1 MTKLRLSDIKNVLEE
16 DLPYSAIV
24 DYLRFLHTFG
34 RGTKVSSSDQ
44 DLHAA
49 LRVENAAYASQK
61 LATLYQYELVRRD
74 KDSQSWSGRK
84 PFLYYVPK

>member
-61 LATLYQYELVRRD
+61 LATLHSYELVRREIQ
-74 KDSQSWSGRK
+74 KNTEMGRR

>member
-16 DLPYSAIV
+16 DLPYSTIV

-34 RGTKVSSSDQ
+34 RGTKVSALDQ
-44 DLHAA
+44 DLHVA
-49 LRVENAAYASQK
+49 LKVENASYASQK